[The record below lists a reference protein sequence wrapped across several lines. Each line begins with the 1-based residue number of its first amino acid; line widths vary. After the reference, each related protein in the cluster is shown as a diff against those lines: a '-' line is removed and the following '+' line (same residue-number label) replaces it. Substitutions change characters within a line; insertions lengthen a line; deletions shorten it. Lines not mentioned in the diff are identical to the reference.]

1 MTGRLSAADLDLISV
16 RTVVSTRY
24 GRSWNT
30 NIDPTRYAVPV
41 LVAELADKWVEV
53 SSEIPGS
60 SGMTQQ
66 AILRFSEH
74 VEGQMDVASQPNFQ
88 LHDLRVRHL
97 DAWEISLLE
106 HQRLHATDTPYR
118 KVVQFFALLRR
129 IDSDD
134 PGRLHARVIDRLSRP
149 TRLAHI
155 RKAGRSDFSDGELRR
170 LRSAAH
176 RLVFRANLD
185 ARTDG
190 APSPTRDVLVALYIL
205 LALATGE
212 PPEVL
217 RQLNY
222 SDIVASAAPGH
233 GIPRDAALERLVQ
246 SDTVDTVCITYT
258 KSRSGLTYDEIYNR
272 KLHHALHRAIRGI
285 VTLTAAARQKTSETS
300 LWLME
305 SKGEVTQVDWANVR
319 FHQWCDSYVH
329 GDRIEGK
336 AEFSRLRKS
345 VVRRELVQ
353 SPTRYLR
360 DGRRHTS
367 RTLLAHYTN
376 SSTLRAHAGTLLMDT
391 VEGLFAGAIGP
402 TVITPEAEDMLR
414 KSDDGLHHGAP
425 TDPRVDMS
433 SAYKGGLADCMD
445 PLDSPHAPEGSLC
458 PVALAG
464 QCFTCPNAV
473 ITQEHLPALVEM
485 SRISAPES
493 STDPNLWREVWEPT
507 YRSTTSILQLF
518 PANKVREASDR
529 GQAVLVDLGIRN
541 GPRGLDD

>member
-1 MTGRLSAADLDLISV
+1 M
-16 RTVVSTRY
+16 
-24 GRSWNT
+24 
-30 NIDPTRYAVPV
+30 
-41 LVAELADKWVEV
+41 AELADKWVEV

-74 VEGQMDVASQPNFQ
+74 VQGQMDVASQPDFQ

-97 DAWEISLLE
+97 DAWEMSLLE
-106 HQRLHATDTPYR
+106 NQRLHPTDSPYR
-118 KVVQFFALLRR
+118 KAVQFFALLRR
-129 IDSDD
+129 IDDD
-134 PGRLHARVIDRLSRP
+134 DSGRLHAKVVDRLARP
-149 TRLAHI
+149 TRLSHI

-185 ARTDG
+185 AQREG
-190 APSPTRDVLVALYIL
+190 APIPTRDVLVALFIL

-217 RQLNY
+217 RQLTY
-222 SDIVASAAPGH
+222 DDVVASAAPGH
-233 GIPRDAALERLVQ
+233 GVPRNASLEHLVRSDIVDA
-246 SDTVDTVCITYT
+246 VCITYT
-258 KSRSGLTYDEIYNR
+258 KSRSGLKYDEVYNR
-272 KLHHALHRAIRGI
+272 KLHHALHHAIRGI
-285 VTLTAAARQKTSETS
+285 VTISAAARQQTNERS
-300 LWLME
+300 LWLVE
-305 SKGEVTQVDWANVR
+305 SKGEVNQVNWANVSFR
-319 FHQWCDSYVH
+319 QWCDSYVH
-329 GDRIEGK
+329 GERIEGK
-336 AEFSRLRKS
+336 AQFSRLRKS
-345 VVRRELVQ
+345 VVRRELVE

-367 RTLLAHYTN
+367 RTLIAHYTN
-376 SSTLRAHAGTLLMDT
+376 SSTLRAHAGTLLIGT
-391 VEGLFAGAIGP
+391 IEGLFAGAIGP
-402 TVITPEAEDMLR
+402 TVITPEAEEILR
-414 KSDDGLHHGAP
+414 ESVGGSDHLAS
-425 TDPRVDMS
+425 TDPRVDLS
-433 SAYKGGLADCMD
+433 SAHKGGLADCMD

-493 STDPNLWREVWEPT
+493 STDPAVWREVWEPT

-541 GPRGLDD
+541 GPRGLDE